1 VVENWVVVIGLTA
14 ALGFCAVLGR
24 LGRRVQS
31 LEHQMSAL
39 QRHLGLTSPPLYSPS
54 DRVKQLAA
62 DPKRKIEAIK
72 AFREESGLGL
82 REAKTIVEE
91 LIESQRMN
99 LPSR

>member
-1 VVENWVVVIGLTA
+1 MENWVAVIGIIA
-14 ALGFCAVLGR
+14 ALGLCAVLGR
-24 LGRRVQS
+24 LGSRVQS
-31 LEHQMSAL
+31 LEQQMSAL

-82 REAKTIVEE
+82 SEAKRIIEE
-91 LIESQRMN
+91 HIASERMN